1 MKHRLSL
8 KRYHYLLFFLP
19 SLLGMLAFYLVP
31 YLASFWYAVTDA
43 QGTFVGMSNFEDVL
57 TSSSFL
63 TAVGN
68 TARFMVVC
76 VPLNIVVPFLLAY
89 LLYRGGKQGS
99 PLVTLFMLPLV
110 IPTGATVF
118 FWRVIFDEYG
128 LVNNIIT
135 RLGGQSI
142 HWFQSEAALWV
153 IVLAFL
159 CKNIGFNLVLFLTG
173 LGYIPREY
181 YEVAAVEGAGW
192 WKTLRSITLVYL
204 APSFSMVFLMSIINS
219 FKIFREIFL
228 LFGNYPYQSI
238 YMLQHYMNNQF
249 AAANL
254 QKLSAASTVVS
265 LIIAVVVFLL
275 LRGQKL
281 LTKA

>member
-99 PLVTLFMLPLV
+99 PLVTLFLLPLV

-275 LRGQKL
+275 LRGQKR

>member
-275 LRGQKL
+275 LRGQKR

>member
-265 LIIAVVVFLL
+265 LIIAVVAFLL
-275 LRGQKL
+275 LRGQKRL
-281 LTKA
+281 IKA